1 MWAETLRIGIIGLG
15 QIARV
20 QHVPAIAA
28 TPGLTLAAVANP
40 VPVSVP
46 DGVSLSHSL
55 EAMLADSPDL
65 DAVAICT
72 PPQIRYGLAV
82 SALKAGKHV
91 LLEKPPAATPAEV
104 AALAALAARCN
115 RTLFTAWHS
124 LFHEAVDRA
133 REILLAR
140 GVAGMHMI
148 WKEDVRKWHPG
159 VDWFW
164 QPGGMGTFDS
174 GINAFSILVS
184 VMPEPIF
191 VREAVL
197 MIPEGAQTPVS
208 ASLRY
213 ATPSHA
219 NGFTSEHSWDH
230 TGPEIWTITWTLGD
244 GGVLTLEEGGG
255 VLKLD
260 GETLVAE
267 PGASGIAEPGASGID
282 EEYPRLYARFR
293 DLIRANRSEVE
304 FRPLQLVADAF
315 MVARHVPVA
324 RFAS

>member
-1 MWAETLRIGIIGLG
+1 MSAEPLRIGIVGLG

-20 QHVPAIAA
+20 QHIPAIAA
-28 TPGLTLAAVANP
+28 TSGLQLAAVANP
-40 VPVSVP
+40 VPVWVP
-46 DGVSLSHSL
+46 DGVKLFDSL
-55 EAMLADSPDL
+55 EAMLADFPDI

-72 PPQIRYGLAV
+72 PPQIRYQLAV
-82 SALKAGKHV
+82 TALQAGKHV

-104 AALAALAARCN
+104 AALAGLADDRK

-124 LFHEAVDRA
+124 LFHDGVDRA

-140 GVAGMHMI
+140 GAAGMHMV
-148 WKEDVRKWHPG
+148 WKEDVEKWHPD

-174 GINAFSILVS
+174 GINAFSILVN

-197 MIPEGAQTPVS
+197 MIPEGAHTPMS
-208 ASLRY
+208 ATLRY

-219 NGFTSEHSWDH
+219 EGFSSEHAWDQKNGE
-230 TGPEIWTITWTLGD
+230 TWTITWTLDD
-244 GGVLTLEEGGG
+244 GGVLALEGGG
-255 VLKLD
+255 AVLKLD
-260 GETLVAE
+260 GRTIVTEAD
-267 PGASGIAEPGASGID
+267 GSGID
-282 EEYPRLYARFR
+282 EEYPRLYAHFR
-293 DLIRANRSEVE
+293 DLIRANRSEVD

-315 MVARHVPVA
+315 MLARHVPVGPV
-324 RFAS
+324 AS